1 MSYDISESK
10 QSPSESR
17 QSLAQDARCVAII
30 VDGAVATG
38 AVASEAG
45 ADNAAKEAEQG
56 AYQTL
61 MRKYWKLVMVMVT
74 AQVSDSREAEDI
86 AQEAFIRAF
95 RSMDRL
101 KSRQAFLGWLLRIA
115 RNIATDHLRSRR
127 NTVSLDA
134 ITDDAPGRSGFAPS
148 ATFQSPSEGARRLEV
163 EETRNTVLAALQGL
177 PEKYREVVALK
188 YLQGLDGRTMAKML
202 GEPEGTIRN
211 RLFRALKKLRNILQE
226 TNAGPEPGSEAGRTG
241 RDESGQEGAEPRSPR
256 RKNPESNC
264 QTLPRPS
271 RALLRRQE

>member
-1 MSYDISESK
+1 MSYDISESE

-17 QSLAQDARCVAII
+17 KSLAQDARCVAII
-30 VDGAVATG
+30 VDGAVASG
-38 AVASEAG
+38 AVLPGAG
-45 ADNAAKEAEQG
+45 ADNAAQEAEQG

-74 AQVSDSREAEDI
+74 AQVSDPREAEDI

-95 RSMDRL
+95 RSMDQL

-127 NTVSLDA
+127 NTLSLDA
-134 ITDDAPGRSGFAPS
+134 ITDDATGRSGFAPRAALHS
-148 ATFQSPSEGARRLEV
+148 TGEGARKLDV
-163 EETRNTVLAALQGL
+163 EETRTTVLAALQGL

-188 YLQGLDGRTMAKML
+188 YLQGLDGRTMARML

-211 RLFRALKKLRNILQE
+211 RLFRALKKLRDILQE
-226 TNAGPEPGSEAGRTG
+226 THAGPKADSEQGRAG
-241 RDESGQEGAEPRSPR
+241 RDESGPEGSVPRSSR
-256 RKNPESNC
+256 REDTESSC

-271 RALLRRQE
+271 RTSLRRQE